1 MQSVFYGF
9 AVQHSLLQVIALVGQ
24 FQGEEGDVFIEEF
37 KEDFVAFPHGEIEE
51 ALFVDPFEVAFVADD
66 LFAFPFGA
74 DEEVHLFGG
83 PDVMYE
89 GDDAAVAPFGDFEA
103 GLFADLA
110 QHAFLGALPHL
121 ELTSHAKP
129 FVVVEVIFFFGAM
142 QHQVLAA
149 AFQVTEGGLF
159 HF

>member
-9 AVQHSLLQVIALVGQ
+9 AVQHSLLQVVALVGQ
-24 FQGEEGDVFIEEF
+24 FQGEEGAVFVEEF

-51 ALFVDPFEVAFVADD
+51 ALFVDPFEVAFVAGD

-103 GLFADLA
+103 GLFAPTRSDCP
-110 QHAFLGALPHL
+110 QPHR
-121 ELTSHAKP
+121 
-129 FVVVEVIFFFGAM
+129 
-142 QHQVLAA
+142 
-149 AFQVTEGGLF
+149 
-159 HF
+159 